1 MPFSYYHFLGT
12 EDSIGTGAHSRCLL
26 KFADRGNDPGIKA
39 GIKSYQIKSNQISRI
54 LLLCTLATACFYHTI
69 CWIVFCLF
77 SIYKIASTC
86 SKFKQCLISIL
97 YLGSIIEA
105 SNCGLPK
112 YIINGNTAS
121 KIVEFW
127 TENDSF
133 FWHLK
138 SFCFSKKLIYS
149 QDKSYFF
156 SKINYLCFFP
166 LILGKLI
173 GKGKN
178 MLSMEL
184 SPFKLYF
191 H

>member
-1 MPFSYYHFLGT
+1 MLT
-12 EDSIGTGAHSRCLL
+12 EGMILVLRLES
-26 KFADRGNDPGIKA
+26 NP
-39 GIKSYQIKSNQISRI
+39 IKSNQTSRI

-69 CWIVFCLF
+69 YWIVFCLF

-112 YIINGNTAS
+112 YIVNGNTAS

-138 SFCFSKKLIYS
+138 SFCFSKKTDLLS
-149 QDKSYFF
+149 RQKLLF

-166 LILGKLI
+166 LILDQ
-173 GKGKN
+173 
-178 MLSMEL
+178 
-184 SPFKLYF
+184 
-191 H
+191 

>member
-1 MPFSYYHFLGT
+1 MILVLRLESNP
-12 EDSIGTGAHSRCLL
+12 
-26 KFADRGNDPGIKA
+26 
-39 GIKSYQIKSNQISRI
+39 IKSNQISRI

-69 CWIVFCLF
+69 YWIVFCLF
-77 SIYKIASTC
+77 SLYKIASTC
-86 SKFKQCLISIL
+86 SKFKRCLISIL

-112 YIINGNTAS
+112 YIINGNTS
-121 KIVEFW
+121 IKNSRILNRKWQFLL
-127 TENDSF
+127 TPRKLLLF
-133 FWHLK
+133 
-138 SFCFSKKLIYS
+138 KKTDLLS
-149 QDKSYFF
+149 RQKLLF